1 MYIYI
6 CIYVYVYNI
15 LYYMGVCVCIDIS
28 QDFELYNNN
37 TNIYIYVYIIQMCI
51 YIVHMLHCMKS
62 QCIILDTKRA
72 LGRCAHRLVAG
83 QVGFLEKI
91 VWMTTQRIC
100 LELPS
105 QSHKISFATYVPP
118 TQCHVICS
126 SHIYKCSRVH
136 VFICMYTLNG

>member
-1 MYIYI
+1 MDIQKAGYSICI
-6 CIYVYVYNI
+6 CIYII
-15 LYYMGVCVCIDIS
+15 LYGCVCIDIS

-37 TNIYIYVYIIQMCI
+37 TNIYMYILYRCVYI

-91 VWMTTQRIC
+91 GWLTTQRIC
-100 LELPS
+100 LEPPS

-126 SHIYKCSRVH
+126 SHIYTCSYAC
-136 VFICMYTLNG
+136 IP